1 MRPSWKETKKVP
13 DESRN
18 QIPGSFSELLGIP
31 AFIVVTENS
40 IGPEGEMR
48 NWKTASD
55 REAPQRIYRREPAG
69 NRSAY
74 KGAGRGDAEL
84 E

>member
-1 MRPSWKETKKVP
+1 
-13 DESRN
+13 
-18 QIPGSFSELLGIP
+18 
-31 AFIVVTENS
+31 
-40 IGPEGEMR
+40 MR